1 MTGDGGKVVNP
12 ATTLVRELT
21 DVLLVQIDARA
32 YADAIECSDR
42 PGGGLM
48 LTGEKALVIAEHIV
62 SLRRYQRP
70 VLVDRRRYAGGK
82 RRFAADEFDLAWL
95 ARQRRLGLSACL
107 PDAGYVGEGD
117 EAGLTSILGRVADL
131 GPGVVAPLPLHL
143 SWLNPKKNLS
153 RLTDHVQA
161 AGVPI
166 ALALEHE
173 KDPLSARYAIEG
185 LISVL
190 ELPVPVILLCCDVSA
205 IGALCFGATAAAV
218 GTTTGLRHIYPM
230 PKPDASGG
238 GFGGGPKPAAV
249 VRGCLAYAWLD
260 KIDQAVQADRDNLL
274 WTCHCR
280 VCGGQ
285 TLDWLGSAPTPE
297 TAAFQHSLETLYQIR
312 RDILGPGEQASGT
325 ERRQSWIAQ
334 CDSAMFQH
342 LDISSTFYQWEPPKA
357 LGNWA
362 SRRKQESSQ
371 PSPP

>member
-1 MTGDGGKVVNP
+1 MTVDGNNVVNP
-12 ATTLVRELT
+12 ATTLEQALT
-21 DVLLVQIDARA
+21 DVLLVQIEARA
-32 YADAIECSDR
+32 YADALECSDR
-42 PGGGLM
+42 SGGGLM
-48 LTGEKALVIAEHIV
+48 LTGEKALVIAEHV
-62 SLRRYQRP
+62 LNLRRYGRP

-82 RRFAADEFDLAWL
+82 RRFAADAFDPSWI
-95 ARQRRLGLSACL
+95 ARQRRLGLPACL

-117 EAGLTSILGRVADL
+117 EAGLASILARVADL

-143 SWLNPKKNLS
+143 SWLNPKKNLA
-153 RLTDHVQA
+153 RLTDHVQT

-173 KDPLSARYAIEG
+173 KDPLSARYAIDG

-190 ELPVPVILLCCDVSA
+190 ELPIPVIMLCCDVSA

-238 GFGGGPKPAAV
+238 GFGGTPKPAAV

-260 KIDQAVQADRDNLL
+260 KIDQAVQADRDNIL
-274 WTCHCR
+274 WTCNCR
-280 VCGGQ
+280 FCGGQ
-285 TLDWLGSAPTPE
+285 TLDWLGSAPDPE

-312 RDILGPGEQASGT
+312 SDLLGRDEGATGT
-325 ERRQSWIAQ
+325 QRRQSWIAQ

-342 LDISSTFYQWEPPKA
+342 LDISSTIYQWEPPRA

-362 SRRKQESSQ
+362 NRRKQEFSQ
-371 PSPP
+371 PSTP